1 MNDVILTL
9 DLSNMDEDSLLSGAL
24 DAFVSSKVDAGR
36 PASDAPDMMVRT
48 MMSPA
53 GRVRKQLIFQ
63 DQKWADAFLS
73 FWEDQKMQM
82 SAA

>member
-1 MNDVILTL
+1 MCDVILTL
-9 DLSNMDEDSLLSGAL
+9 DLSSTDEDSLLSNAL
-24 DAFVSSKVDAGR
+24 DAFVTSKVDAGR

-63 DQKWADAFLS
+63 DQKWADAFMS
-73 FWEDQKMQM
+73 FWEAQKVEMT
-82 SAA
+82 AA